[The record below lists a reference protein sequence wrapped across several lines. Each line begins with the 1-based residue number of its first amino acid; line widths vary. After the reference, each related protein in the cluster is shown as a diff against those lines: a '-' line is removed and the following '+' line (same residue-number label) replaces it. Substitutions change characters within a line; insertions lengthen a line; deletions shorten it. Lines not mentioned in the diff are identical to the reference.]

1 MDFSQKSYDDY
12 SILIAEPDKECQA
25 ELAHILTPA
34 GFKTYIAESG
44 SQVLDILDTEAI
56 HLLILDAILHGMG
69 AFEILH
75 MIEENFS
82 PLPCIL
88 ISDYISKEDQINAL
102 LSRVNTIFPKPVNF
116 GLVRETV
123 GHLIERYY
131 IEGS

>member
-1 MDFSQKSYDDY
+1 MDFSQNTYNKY
-12 SILIAEPDKECQA
+12 SILIAEPDKECQT
-25 ELAHILTPA
+25 ELTHILTPA
-34 GFKTYIAESG
+34 GFRTYIAESG
-44 SQVLDILDTEAI
+44 SEVMDILDTEAI
-56 HLLILDAILHGMG
+56 HLLILDAFLRGMG

-75 MIEENFS
+75 MIQENFC

-123 GHLIERYY
+123 GHLIDRYY
-131 IEGS
+131 IEGV

>member
-1 MDFSQKSYDDY
+1 
-12 SILIAEPDKECQA
+12 
-25 ELAHILTPA
+25 
-34 GFKTYIAESG
+34 
-44 SQVLDILDTEAI
+44 
-56 HLLILDAILHGMG
+56 MG

-75 MIEENFS
+75 MIQENFT

-88 ISDYISKEDQINAL
+88 ISEYISKEDQINAL

-131 IEGS
+131 IEGI